1 MNQLQDAPVF
11 EKKDKKKKNKNK
23 GQEETKNEIRTVT
36 QVAYVK
42 KNPEPV
48 KNPQEKKEKT

>member
-42 KNPEPV
+42 KNPDPV